1 MERVEAAESRVTADM
16 ATGARVR
23 SAMGQPVEPQVV
35 QSVDLQQYQ
44 GTGPV

>member
-1 MERVEAAESRVTADM
+1 MERVEAAEFRATADL
-16 ATGARVR
+16 APGARVR

-35 QSVDLQQYQ
+35 QSANLQQYQ